1 MLKISVAAIAFFFL
15 LQVPA
20 LPDKVFVWTDDNG
33 VKHFSNTGPSESTE
47 EFQQDKELPE
57 ESTSGKLPARSMTGP
72 AQQSNTD
79 AANEPTTDPAEPQS
93 AETKTDPD
101 ADYIEETRLD
111 MSVFPIPQDELVQRE
126 KSLVNDLQQ
135 QLDQPDA
142 DRQHLINREK
152 KRLMLAIQDLEEAP
166 LEKFGSQKNKRR
178 QVSYYKYRLEKLLAD
193 PDEYIK
199 YPESESD

>member
-1 MLKISVAAIAFFFL
+1 MFKISCAAITLFFL
-15 LQVPA
+15 LQLPA
-20 LPDKVFVWTDDNG
+20 LSNKVFVWTDDNG

-47 EFQQDKELPE
+47 EFQQDKELPS
-57 ESTSGKLPARSMTGP
+57 ESTSGNQPARNMTGKGQQPQRNAPDEP
-72 AQQSNTD
+72 A
-79 AANEPTTDPAEPQS
+79 TDPAEPQS

-101 ADYIEETRLD
+101 ADYIEATRLD
-111 MSVFPIPQDELVQRE
+111 MSVFPIPQEELVQRE
-126 KSLVNDLQQ
+126 KSIVHDLQQ
-135 QLDQPDA
+135 QLEQPNV

-178 QVSYYKYRLEKLLAD
+178 QVGYYKYRLEKLLAD

-199 YPESESD
+199 YPELESD